1 MILTIYLMR
10 LILHGLPQGNSPFL
24 SFFPLDLQGQSGYE
38 ILLIGQNINKLL
50 PFPPQSWVLFE
61 ILPPQ
66 ARRLLKWYVYVYL
79 SSYGG
84 SCLQSRVGC
93 SRSPFGDW
101 SFLMWLSFLKVNR
114 LSIFKILVPL
124 RCLRKSYRVA
134 PTIQLGNTLIP
145 RRSELSDPYM
155 RYAHC

>member
-1 MILTIYLMR
+1 MR

-66 ARRLLKWYVYVYL
+66 ARRLLKWYVYVCIFPPMADPAYSQESGVQGLLLGIGL
-79 SSYGG
+79 S
-84 SCLQSRVGC
+84 
-93 SRSPFGDW
+93 
-101 SFLMWLSFLKVNR
+101 
-114 LSIFKILVPL
+114 
-124 RCLRKSYRVA
+124 
-134 PTIQLGNTLIP
+134 
-145 RRSELSDPYM
+145 
-155 RYAHC
+155 